1 LDSRHDSDAPAKRAA
16 AGDDKIEAGDMSDP
30 EQDELDAEAEEL
42 IEALTVPKRRVRPRL
57 AEPLRAASEHDVAT
71 PFGSVQAWRLGKGT
85 AVLLI
90 HGWDDDN
97 CLWRPLIEK
106 FGEVGRPVVAL
117 DLPGHGFSRAED
129 PSAGSAVAAVR
140 AVVAALGPVDAV
152 VGHSFGCA
160 VAMQAMAGG
169 LDIARAAFVAAPV
182 PKPGNR
188 WNRAHRAGVPEEVI
202 ARAAELYARRPEAL
216 APPFDLRAAV
226 PRMTAAALFLHAID
240 DEQCPVEDAEALR
253 DLWPGAKLALA
264 DGLGHRLI
272 AQDNA
277 MLDRIVGFIEG
288 GR

>member
-1 LDSRHDSDAPAKRAA
+1 
-16 AGDDKIEAGDMSDP
+16 MSDP
-30 EQDELDAEAEEL
+30 DRSELDAEAEEL
-42 IEALTVPKRRVRPRL
+42 IEALTIPKRRVRPRI
-57 AEPLRAASEHDVAT
+57 AEPLRAAAEHDVET
-71 PFGSVQAWRLGKGT
+71 PSGPVRAWRLGKGP

-97 CLWRPLIEK
+97 CLWGPLIEK
-106 FGEVGRPVVAL
+106 FGAVGRPVVAL

-129 PSAGSAVAAVR
+129 PSARSAVAAVR
-140 AVVAALGPVDAV
+140 AVAAALGPIDAA

-169 LDIARAAFVAAPV
+169 LEIGRAAFVATPV

-188 WNRAHRAGVPEEVI
+188 WNRARRVGVPEEVI
-202 ARAAELYARRPEAL
+202 ARATELYALRPEA
-216 APPFDLRAAV
+216 AEPPFDLQAAV
-226 PRMTAAALFLHAID
+226 PKMTAAALFLHAVD

-253 DLWPGAKLALA
+253 GLWPGAKLALG

-277 MLDRIVGFIEG
+277 MLDRIVAFIEG